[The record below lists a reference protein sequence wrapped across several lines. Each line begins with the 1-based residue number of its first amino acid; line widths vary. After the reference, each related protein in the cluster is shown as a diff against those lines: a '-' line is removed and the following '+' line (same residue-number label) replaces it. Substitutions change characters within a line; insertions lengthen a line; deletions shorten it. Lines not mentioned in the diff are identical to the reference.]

1 MRRRVPSAAC
11 AAIVVTLEW
20 IRDRI
25 AHTLDPVT
33 RVTLDKTLGDLGAA
47 VVDHDL
53 GAATDAAR
61 ALRQVMV
68 GLSEA

>member
-1 MRRRVPSAAC
+1 
-11 AAIVVTLEW
+11 VVTLEW

-33 RVTLDKTLGDLGAA
+33 LVRVDALVGDIGAA

-53 GAATDAAR
+53 DGAVQAAR
-61 ALRQVMV
+61 ELDGVMS
-68 GLSEA
+68 GLV